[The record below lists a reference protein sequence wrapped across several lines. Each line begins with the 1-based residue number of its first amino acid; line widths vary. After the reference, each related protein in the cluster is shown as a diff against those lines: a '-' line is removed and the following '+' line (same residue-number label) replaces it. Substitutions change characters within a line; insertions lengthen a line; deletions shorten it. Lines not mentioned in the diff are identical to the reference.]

1 MIISHKHKFIFLR
14 TQKTAGASIQ
24 IALSKICGEEDVV
37 SRMGA
42 KLEKYKVVHGFKPM
56 QNQMFKVKSKGIL
69 GLFKKPKNYR
79 FTAHSNAEFV
89 KSNVK
94 NDVWNK
100 YFKFC
105 FERNPYDKVISWY
118 YWLHKFGSPHA
129 KGTLSEFIE
138 NFNPDDMAGESIYK
152 INGQIVLD
160 KIYKYEELDASLKD
174 ISTRLQLSESLAL
187 PNFKVHSKSRLDNR
201 HYREVLSQKEVDI
214 ISNYFA
220 AVIKEQ
226 SYSY

>member
-14 TQKTAGASIQ
+14 TQKTAGASVQ
-24 IALSKICGEEDVV
+24 IALSKICGEKDVV

-42 KLEKYKVVHGFKPM
+42 NLERYKMAHGYRPM
-56 QNQMFKVKSKGIL
+56 QNQKFVVKPKGLL
-69 GLFKKPKNYR
+69 GVFRKPKNYR
-79 FTAHSNAEFV
+79 FTAHSTAKFV
-89 KSNVK
+89 KSNVDK
-94 NDVWNK
+94 DVWDN
-100 YFKFC
+100 YYKFC

-118 YWLHKFGSPHA
+118 YWLHKHGSPNA

-152 INGQIVLD
+152 INGEIVLD
-160 KIYKYEELDASLKD
+160 KIYKYEELDASLED
-174 ISTRLQLSESLAL
+174 ISTKLQLSEVLAL
-187 PNFKVHSKSRLDNR
+187 PELKVHSKSRLDKR
-201 HYREVLSQKEVDI
+201 HYKEVLNQKEVDI
-214 ISNYFA
+214 ISNYFG